1 MPVFCGFDRKKL
13 HYFEKT
19 FPYIQENPY
28 FCRDFVRIV
37 MKVEL
42 FVPCI
47 IDQFFPEVAVHT
59 MKVLARTGVEVEYN
73 PEQTCCGRFAYN
85 AGFVEDAKELGD
97 KFLNDFSYDGPVVAP
112 SAACVHYIKKHY
124 PELFFNTANHL
135 NFKRM
140 VANVYELTDFL
151 VNKVQFDDFGAEF
164 PYKVTFHD
172 SCSALRGLGLG
183 KEARQLLSKVKGL
196 ELVEMKQADMCC
208 GADFSL
214 EINHEDLALGMA
226 SHKVRNALNTGAEY
240 IVSTDM
246 TCLMHQR
253 AYIEKENL
261 PIKVIHIADVLAS
274 GWE

>member
-1 MPVFCGFDRKKL
+1 MHVA
-13 HYFEKT
+13 
-19 FPYIQENPY
+19 
-28 FCRDFVRIV
+28 

-42 FVPCI
+42 FVPCL
-47 IDQFFPEVAVHT
+47 IDQFFPRVAANT
-59 MKVLARTGVEVEYN
+59 MKVLERTGVEVEYN

-85 AGFVEDAKELGD
+85 AGFLEDAKDLGD

-112 SAACVHYIKKHY
+112 SAACVHFIKKRY

-151 VNKVQFDDFGAEF
+151 VNKVHFDDFGAEF

-196 ELVEMKQADMCC
+196 ELVEMKQTDMCC

-214 EINHEDLALGMA
+214 EVNHETLASGMA
-226 SHKVRNALNTGAEY
+226 EHKVKNAMNTGAEY

-246 TCLMHQR
+246 TCLMHQK
-253 AYIEKENL
+253 AYIEKEGL
-261 PIKVIHIADVLAS
+261 SMKVIHIADVLAS

>member
-1 MPVFCGFDRKKL
+1 
-13 HYFEKT
+13 
-19 FPYIQENPY
+19 
-28 FCRDFVRIV
+28 

-47 IDQFFPEVAVHT
+47 IDQFYPEVASNTV
-59 MKVLARTGVEVEYN
+59 KVLERAGVEVEYN

-85 AGFVEDAKELGD
+85 AGFIQDAKELGD
-97 KFLNDFSYDGPVVAP
+97 KFLNDFSYNGPVVAP
-112 SAACVHYIKKHY
+112 SAACVHYIKKRY

-196 ELVEMKQADMCC
+196 ELIEMKQPDLCC

-214 EINHEDLALGMA
+214 EVGHEILSEGMA
-226 SHKVRNALNTGAEY
+226 SHKVKNALNL
-240 IVSTDM
+240 S
-246 TCLMHQR
+246 L
-253 AYIEKENL
+253 
-261 PIKVIHIADVLAS
+261 IHI
-274 GWE
+274 